1 MKFSALIAAVS
12 ANWNGVSDTNTCGMQ
27 ISGDSMV
34 NSTCTISGSSIA
46 HVYAGNGAFITGPNT
61 FTGYDGISGNSDVVV
76 FFNQDCTSGDCD
88 NSTCWDAAVSCED
101 NGAETAGVFFM
112 ETVNDNRAQKGGTVN
127 LQISGV
133 LPGDVLSIDLA
144 GFACQNI
151 STPFGDVV
159 SNQDA
164 WGNNFSDSGAF
175 SVNVVGEVFG
185 DLFQIS
191 ITQQPG
197 QNDPLSLWEATV
209 SK

>member
-34 NSTCTISGSSIA
+34 NSTCTISGLNIA
-46 HVYAGNGAFITGPNT
+46 HKFAGNGAFITSENT
-61 FTGYDGISGNSDVVV
+61 FTGFDGISGNSDVVV
-76 FFNQDCTSGDCD
+76 FFEQTCTDGDCD
-88 NSTCWDAAVSCED
+88 NSTCWDAAVSCVD

-112 ETVNDNRAQKGGTVN
+112 ETVN

-133 LPGDVLSIDLA
+133 SSGDTLMIDLA

-151 STPFGDVV
+151 SAPFGEVFA
-159 SNQDA
+159 SQDA
-164 WGNNFSDSGAF
+164 WGSQYSDDGIF
-175 SVNVVGEVFG
+175 SVTVGDGPFG

-191 ITQQPG
+191 VTQQPG
-197 QNDPLSLWEATV
+197 QTESLNLWEASV
-209 SK
+209 SN

>member
-12 ANWNGVSDTNTCGMQ
+12 ANWNGVSEDNSCGMQ

-34 NSTCTISGSSIA
+34 NSTCTISGENIA
-46 HVYAGNGAFITGPNT
+46 HVFAGNGALITGPNT
-61 FTGYDGISGNSDVVV
+61 FTGYDGMSGNSDVVV
-76 FFNQDCTSGDCD
+76 FFEQSCTDGDCD
-88 NSTCWDAAVSCED
+88 NSTCWDAAVSCVD

-112 ETVNDNRAQKGGTVN
+112 ETVNDHRGAKGGNVN

-133 LPGDVLSIDLA
+133 SSGDTLSIDLA

-151 STPFGDVV
+151 SAPFGEVFAT
-159 SNQDA
+159 QDA
-164 WGNNFSDSGAF
+164 WGNQYSDDGIF
-175 SVNVVGEVFG
+175 SVTVGDGPFG

-197 QNDPLSLWEATV
+197 QTSALNLWASSV
-209 SK
+209 SN